1 LSRYDGAGQ
10 SPARD
15 RAIEAAA
22 RACNDDGPTLAAL
35 GNFLWAFADRGDV
48 LEAQRALLD
57 AVCAAGGDWEAVKI
71 AVAQVVTPQVGLI
84 LNREDDRT

>member
-1 LSRYDGAGQ
+1 LSGNCGASQ
-10 SPARD
+10 SSAIN

-35 GNFLWAFADRGDV
+35 GNFLWALADRGDV

-57 AVCAAGGDWEAVKI
+57 AVCATGGDWEAVKI
-71 AVAQVVTPQVGLI
+71 AVAQVVAPQAGLI
-84 LNREDDRT
+84 LNREADRT

>member
-15 RAIEAAA
+15 RAIEAAV

-35 GNFLWAFADRGDV
+35 ANFIWALADRGDV
-48 LEAQRALLD
+48 VDAQRALLD
-57 AVCAAGGDWEAVKI
+57 AVWASGGDWDAVKI
-71 AVAQVVTPQVGLI
+71 AVAQIVAPQTGLI
-84 LNREDDRT
+84 SNREDDRT